1 MKPVT
6 RFQALELVLIPITF
20 GFSQLLMILFGLSII
35 GDDIWSII
43 GIPVAFGAFISLVF
57 LIVYLQSYKITEFVQ
72 LESFFRLLTIFGG
85 LSLIGILLFQFIIQI
100 SDWIIIQLLSLI
112 IAIIGSVMT
121 GMCIYFLWKLIFTQ
135 NLLE

>member
-35 GDDIWSII
+35 GNDIWSIM
-43 GIPVAFGAFISLVF
+43 GIPVGFGVILSLVF
-57 LIVYLQSYKITEFVQ
+57 LVVYLHNHEISEFIQ
-72 LESFFRLLTIFGG
+72 LESFFRFLTILGG
-85 LSLIGILLFQFIIQI
+85 ISVIGILLFQFILQI
-100 SDWIIIQLLSLI
+100 SYWVIIQLLSLTI
-112 IAIIGSVMT
+112 SIIGSIMT
-121 GMCIYFLWKLIFTQ
+121 GMCIYFLLKLMFTQ